1 MAVLVQINGVPG
13 VNIVIGKPVFRIG
26 RGEGNDLRIDD
37 ELASREHAVIDF
49 KADADNADTG
59 DWILRDKESTNGT
72 FVNDRR
78 ITVHALMD
86 GDVMRIGKT
95 FFKFFLDDHSVMGET
110 RVIKKT
116 IIPGIYYT
124 TDKGSS

>member
-13 VNIVIGKPVFRIG
+13 VNIIVTKPVFRIG
-26 RGEGNDLRIDD
+26 RGEGNELRIDD
-37 ELASREHAVIDF
+37 ELASREHAVIDYRS
-49 KADADNADTG
+49 DAKDPASG
-59 DWILRDKESTNGT
+59 DWILRDQNSTNGT

-95 FFKFFLDDHSVMGET
+95 FFKFFVDDHSVMGET

>member
-13 VNIVIGKPVFRIG
+13 VNIIVGKPVFRIG

-37 ELASREHAVIDF
+37 ELASREHASIDF
-49 KADADNADTG
+49 RPGPGDVDTG
-59 DWILRDKESTNGT
+59 DWILRDQGSTNGT

-78 ITVHALMD
+78 ITVHALLD

-95 FFKFFLDDHSVMGET
+95 FFRFFLDDHSVMGET
-110 RVIKKT
+110 RVIRKT
-116 IIPGIYYT
+116 LIPGIYYT
-124 TDKGSS
+124 TDKDSS

>member
-13 VNIVIGKPVFRIG
+13 VNVVVSKPVFRIG
-26 RGEGNDLRIDD
+26 RGEGNDLRLDD

-49 KADADNADTG
+49 RAHANSNDEG

-78 ITVHALMD
+78 ITVHALVD

-95 FFKFFLDDHSVMGET
+95 FFKFFRDDHGIMGET

-116 IIPGIYYT
+116 IIPGVYYT
-124 TDKGSS
+124 TDKKPS